1 MSTTENKKLVAE
13 ELAKPRNAGT
23 SKAIAD
29 KIDGCTILDPH
40 PVAPKHAAGWNDA
53 IEMVKLSIE
62 PNLKNLE
69 LAEAMPPSE
78 SVLDSLEAAKRQA
91 EQRIAEL
98 YKKAKAF
105 AKNGYPANEQ
115 DCLREIKGIEFVL
128 AILPTQA
135 KQRASKGRGDE

>member
-1 MSTTENKKLVAE
+1 MSATENKKLAD
-13 ELAKPRNAGT
+13 LSDRMWAKWT
-23 SKAIAD
+23 EVKASSQTKGYVGAATESEMQAIFHE
-29 KIDGCTILDPH
+29 IDRAL
-40 PVAPKHAAGWNDA
+40 
-53 IEMVKLSIE
+53 
-62 PNLKNLE
+62 
-69 LAEAMPPSE
+69 EAMPPSE

-91 EQRIAEL
+91 EERIAEL

-135 KQRASKGRGDE
+135 KQRASKGSGAR